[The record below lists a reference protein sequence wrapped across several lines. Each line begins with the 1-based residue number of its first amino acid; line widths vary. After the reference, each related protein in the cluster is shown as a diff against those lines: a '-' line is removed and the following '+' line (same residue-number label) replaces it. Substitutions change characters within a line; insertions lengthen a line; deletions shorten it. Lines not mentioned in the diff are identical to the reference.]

1 MEVTFSLCVKISP
14 AKSEP
19 VIRIYRPVAPRTK
32 LIDCIPTPDIISCTE
47 RENDRVTESERE
59 LEC

>member
-1 MEVTFSLCVKISP
+1 MKISP
-14 AKSEP
+14 GKSEP
-19 VIRIYRPVAPRTK
+19 VIIIYRPIALRTK
-32 LIDCIPTPDIISCTE
+32 LIDCNLTPDIISRTE